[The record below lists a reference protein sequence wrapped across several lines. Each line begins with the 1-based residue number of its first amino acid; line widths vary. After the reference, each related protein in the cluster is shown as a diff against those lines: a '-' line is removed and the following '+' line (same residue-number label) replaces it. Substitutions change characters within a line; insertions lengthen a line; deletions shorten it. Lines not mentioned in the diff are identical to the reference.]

1 MKTRYR
7 VIARRKIEAPRRL
20 RLRSTDRDRLHNS
33 LDDPMEMPS
42 EVVDLATDELLPH
55 KNKKGL

>member
-7 VIARRKIEAPRRL
+7 IIARRKSSASRRL
-20 RLRSTDRDRLHNS
+20 RLRSDQRERLSNS

-42 EVVDLATDELLPH
+42 DVVDLATGDAPPT
-55 KNKKGL
+55 KTRKSR

>member
-7 VIARRKIEAPRRL
+7 IIARRKIEAPRRL
-20 RLRSTDRDRLHNS
+20 RLRSDQRESLRSS

-42 EVVDLATDELLPH
+42 EVLDLATGEAPPA
-55 KNKKGL
+55 KNKKES